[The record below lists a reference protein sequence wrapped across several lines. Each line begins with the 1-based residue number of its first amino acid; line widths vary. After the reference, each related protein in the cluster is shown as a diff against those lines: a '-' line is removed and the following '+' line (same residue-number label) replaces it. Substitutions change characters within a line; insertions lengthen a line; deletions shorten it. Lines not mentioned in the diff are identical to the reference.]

1 MRLPR
6 KPQTGIKV
14 ELEHRRRPGRLPH
27 EIGVR
32 VTDLRSYPK
41 SRTLRLRASAGIA
54 PGRKRGYWRT
64 GVGRLRGHN
73 LLIGSPFS
81 SHTLTF
87 LAHLRNHEI
96 GA

>member
-1 MRLPR
+1 MRLSR
-6 KPQTGIKV
+6 KIQTGVKV
-14 ELEHRRRPGRLPH
+14 ELGHQRRPGRLPY

-41 SRTLRLRASAGIA
+41 SRTLRLRAFVGTA
-54 PGRKRGYWRT
+54 PGRRRGYWRT
-64 GVGRLRGHN
+64 GVGKFRGHN
-73 LLIGSPFS
+73 LLIGSPVS
-81 SHTLTF
+81 PHTLTF